1 MAKLREQDLAH
12 GADHDRFGR
21 AILKCEGFTPNC
33 VYSGRCELSGQCF
46 ASPAHLVAARLVET
60 LIPTDGRAG
69 VHLAYLKR
77 VAEMLRHGEVC
88 L

>member
-1 MAKLREQDLAH
+1 M
-12 GADHDRFGR
+12 
-21 AILKCEGFTPNC
+21 KCEGFPPNC
-33 VYSGRCELSGQCF
+33 VYSGRCEMSGQCF

-69 VHLAYLKR
+69 VHLAYLRR
-77 VAEMLRHGEVC
+77 VAEMLRRGQVG